1 MSNYHLPVML
11 PQCLQALQIN
21 PSGTYVDV
29 TFGGGG
35 HSKAILAQLGLSG
48 RLIAFDQD
56 PDAWKNAPND
66 DRFTLVQHNFR
77 YLKRFLRYHEAL
89 PVDGILADLGISSHQ
104 IDAPERGFA
113 HRFEADLDMRMSK
126 TEGFSARDFL
136 NQADEKELKRVF
148 KEYGEVDKPGLLA
161 SKLIA
166 YRSQEPIQST
176 HQLKSV
182 LESMAKKGQEN
193 KFSSQVF
200 QAIRIHIN
208 DELSALQNML
218 LQTAEVLKPGGR
230 LVIMSYHSLEDRLV
244 KHYLNSGNFEG
255 KEQKDFYGNRIR
267 PYDPDGRAVH
277 ATEEEISGNS
287 RARSAVLR
295 VGVKR

>member
-35 HSKAILAQLGLSG
+35 HSKAILAQLGPSG

-77 YLKRFLRYHEAL
+77 YLKRFLRYHEAM

-193 KFSSQVF
+193 KFFSQVF